1 MLNVYQHEQWHDF
14 FVMVGGAA
22 AALAG
27 LVFVAMSLNLATI
40 FQDPTHRFRAIGTLA
55 GFTSVFAICALVL
68 MGGQNHVA
76 IGLEWFAVSTVAT
89 FIYVKG
95 YVQAIKQGGSAVG
108 LRMPRLIG
116 GTGCHVAE
124 MIGALML
131 ALGHPGGLYVAAVAM
146 VIYVA
151 YMVSGAW
158 LLLVGVHQG
167 ERQHVNPAPSVN
179 EPS

>member
-1 MLNVYQHEQWHDF
+1 MDIYRPEQWHDF

-27 LVFVAMSLNLATI
+27 LVFVAMSLNLTI
-40 FQDPTHRFRAIGTLA
+40 VFHDPTHRFRAMGTLA

-68 MGGQNHVA
+68 MGGQSHVA
-76 IGLEWFAVSTVAT
+76 VGLEWFVVSGVVTI
-89 FIYVKG
+89 IYVNG
-95 YVQAIKQGGSAVG
+95 YVQAIKQGRSAVG
-108 LRMPRLIG
+108 LGVRRLVT
-116 GTGCHVAE
+116 GTSCHVAE

-131 ALGHPGGLYVAAVAM
+131 ASGRAAGLYVAAVAM

-158 LLLVGVHQG
+158 LLLVGIHQR
-167 ERQHVNPAPSVN
+167 ERHELGKTQSIDK
-179 EPS
+179 SR